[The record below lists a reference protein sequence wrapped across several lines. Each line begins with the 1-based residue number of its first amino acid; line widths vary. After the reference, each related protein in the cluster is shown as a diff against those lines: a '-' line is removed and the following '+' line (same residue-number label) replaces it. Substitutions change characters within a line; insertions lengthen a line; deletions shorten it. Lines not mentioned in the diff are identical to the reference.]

1 MKYGSNETSLFDD
14 QVKADQTHLLVDAV
28 MATGFLQLDSD
39 ISYRNTDLYKNKKS
53 EA

>member
-1 MKYGSNETSLFDD
+1 MKYGVEGII
-14 QVKADQTHLLVDAV
+14 

-53 EA
+53 EAQVEKETTEAV